1 MSGADVKARHYCG
14 KCGAE
19 VPLDDSFCPK
29 CAASLLIAS
38 YLNPNSTPRDWH
50 EERHERIAERRAE
63 RLSRPGPHF
72 GGLIIATILIV
83 AGLGIFFPQLPWQA
97 FWGTILIIA
106 GLWIVYLWVTRNSR
120 YKIDHKPAS

>member
-1 MSGADVKARHYCG
+1 MSEADVKARHYCG

-19 VPLDDSFCPK
+19 VPVDDSFCPK
-29 CAASLLIAS
+29 CGASLSITS
-38 YLNPNSTPRDWH
+38 YSNPDSTPREWR
-50 EERHERIAERRAE
+50 EERRERIAEKRAE
-63 RLSRPGPHF
+63 RLSRPGPHI

-106 GLWIVYLWVTRNSR
+106 GVWVVYLWATRNSH
-120 YKIDHKPAS
+120 YKTDQKQPS